1 LPGLLSI
8 SLEPALD
15 AADGRHFT
23 KGRSPMMIVMM
34 NSPHRR
40 FLAVVFGLMLAGGL
54 ALGAATGSLPFG

>member
-1 LPGLLSI
+1 
-8 SLEPALD
+8 
-15 AADGRHFT
+15 
-23 KGRSPMMIVMM
+23 MMIVMM